1 MDINNVIIR
10 RKKDICSVVCPLSFV
25 KVKEKT
31 FFGKGLSKK
40 VEHTRASLTNYG
52 WVVKWFSINFIKL
65 ENPVLLKSKI

>member
-40 VEHTRASLTNYG
+40 VEHTRAN
-52 WVVKWFSINFIKL
+52 KL
-65 ENPVLLKSKI
+65 WMGCEMVFN